1 MSPEPAEPEAR
12 VDALAQ
18 SIRRLAPFDPK
29 VVIFLTGIPGEQGE
43 GEARAIVVEAL
54 RQLGSAGRAAGV
66 SVALEPIHRSAKD
79 EFTMVTDLPE
89 TEELLVEAGDPSIGI
104 LFDTWHLWDTSDVL
118 EHTRRL
124 ASRFPAVHVNDWRD
138 PTRNWDD
145 RALPGKGV
153 MDLPAILGALEA
165 GGFYEPETRPFLGHV
180 TVARVP
186 SGKRVA
192 PVALGPP
199 ESLRFDATRVTLY
212 CSLLGSGPARY
223 EALETVVL
231 TGAPTEAVTRSTSPA
246 PDRSRSW

>member
-1 MSPEPAEPEAR
+1 MGADPARLFVALELPSVVRGALADWGSEQVGHVAGLRRVRPESLHVTLCFLGSHPMSAVGEIGVACRAAAGLPAPRLA
-12 VDALAQ
+12 VGDALWLPRRRPRVLAIELADD
-18 SIRRLAPFDPK
+18 SAGGDAGGRRLA
-29 VVIFLTGIPGEQGE
+29 
-43 GEARAIVVEAL
+43 AL
-54 RQLGSAGRAAGV
+54 QSAVGA
-66 SVALEPIHRSAKD
+66 
-79 EFTMVTDLPE
+79 
-89 TEELLVEAGDPSIGI
+89 
-104 LFDTWHLWDTSDVL
+104 
-118 EHTRRL
+118 
-124 ASRFPAVHVNDWRD
+124 
-138 PTRNWDD
+138 
-145 RALPGKGV
+145 
-153 MDLPAILGALEA
+153 ALEA

-186 SGKRVA
+186 SGTRVA